1 MATQFSEVYS
11 LFLGQLDDFEL
22 ASVDEDEL
30 DFVLRR
36 YLINSLPELSS
47 SMIDLELIDFT
58 LKDFGAQ
65 LSYIEKAIVA
75 KSMKLEWLREKL
87 NSADLMVKSIGDRDF
102 NSVQGFNYLKEISKV
117 EKELQ
122 NDIREYILIQSYDEK
137 HLGWVGQ

>member
-36 YLINSLPELSS
+36 YLVNSLPELSS

-58 LKDFGAQ
+58 LNDFGAQ

-102 NSVQGFNYLKEISKV
+102 NSVQGFNYLKEISNV

>member
-36 YLINSLPELSS
+36 YLVNSLPELSS

-58 LKDFGAQ
+58 LNDFGAQ

>member
-36 YLINSLPELSS
+36 YLVNSLPELSS

-58 LKDFGAQ
+58 LNDFGAQ
-65 LSYIEKAIVA
+65 LSYMEKAIVA

-102 NSVQGFNYLKEISKV
+102 NSVQGFNYLKEISNV